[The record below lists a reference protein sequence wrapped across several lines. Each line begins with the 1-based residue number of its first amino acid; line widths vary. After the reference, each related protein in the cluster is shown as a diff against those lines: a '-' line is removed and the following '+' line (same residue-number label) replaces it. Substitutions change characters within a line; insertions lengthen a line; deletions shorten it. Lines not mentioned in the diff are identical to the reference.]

1 MTLFVGP
8 GLKSRQQKALKLLE
22 IMDPSIR
29 QHLGTKQI
37 ATGDY
42 TWKDDMRSGL
52 QCAITSRLDKWVTE
66 TIHPPYSYDP
76 ASESDMQLWNVRRKV
91 AMLWS
96 KSEQAIDYATHMYKV
111 YSEIFSTL
119 IKDQGNMAVHVC
131 ARVVCSV

>member
-1 MTLFVGP
+1 MLTKINHLHQNLTLFVGP

-52 QCAITSRLDKWVTE
+52 QCAIASRLDKWVTE
-66 TIHPPYSYDP
+66 TVHPPYSYDKP
-76 ASESDMQLWNVRRKV
+76 RAPPVLGDV
-91 AMLWS
+91 
-96 KSEQAIDYATHMYKV
+96 D
-111 YSEIFSTL
+111 
-119 IKDQGNMAVHVC
+119 
-131 ARVVCSV
+131 